1 MQKIII
7 IIALFSFIA
16 CTPKDQ
22 QFCECLKVSEEFNE
36 LTQKGIAGELS
47 KEELSKAKQLMDEKS
62 KICEPYETMGGR
74 EMMKKKAACGIKE

>member
-7 IIALFSFIA
+7 VIALFSLVA
-16 CTPKDQ
+16 CTPKDK

-47 KEELSKAKQLMDEKS
+47 QEELVKAKQLQEEKS
-62 KICEPYETMGGR
+62 KICEPYETMSGE
-74 EMMKKKAACGIKE
+74 EMLKKKAACGFKE